1 MLCYLS
7 SGERKA
13 WGEWDSSPDFCDA
26 GAVLK
31 YQNITAKINNIEI
44 VSIHSSYEIS
54 LIKTQ
59 IIKSLLTSHF
69 TSVKASHRS
78 QLRTVPTN

>member
-1 MLCYLS
+1 MGLEPWLLRRRCSAQL
-7 SGERKA
+7 
-13 WGEWDSSPDFCDA
+13 
-26 GAVLK
+26 LK

-59 IIKSLLTSHF
+59 IIKSLLISHF

-78 QLRTVPTN
+78 QVNGKVDFARR